1 MNRIVRHRPEE
12 GKPLYDYHSVS
23 SYSDCAD
30 RIICL
35 SERDFNIILN
45 ALSTVEKAKTRVYVS
60 RPGQNLFEIASSE
73 QFGTFTT
80 YITNIYERMGDYMA
94 CNEYLE
100 RIAISLETMVEEQD
114 KQTLNLFDV
123 LEAMG
128 IEADP
133 EQADLLEALQYILG
147 LANIDLLPDFNI
159 PKVEFLKS
167 IGDWRFKGA
176 IVNMMQDIAVSQRG
190 QTVAQGGV
198 DMAGIYDDLGD
209 TVDKLLLPAGF
220 VGKAIWL
227 WNRIKPVDIPN
238 WVGWL
243 GGILG
248 LTLGSIRNA
257 TYDVAQAIEEL
268 ELGVTLPE
276 MSPVINVECSQCGS
290 TSGCGCSNDPST
302 GIVSGNTP
310 IIDIQDTAPV
320 EEPDREGDPPTGSGS
335 WEEYDAAKCAW
346 VNKILDDYKAT
357 LRNYG
362 GFFGLVGGL
371 TVAVI
376 TGVTLITIPPLG
388 LAVLMA
394 ALGGILTIDIAAFAY
409 FSQIADGLDDDPD
422 LLCELYNSTTTDDM
436 IGVLNAVLTEIIP
449 SLPLMPPG
457 VESRLIDACQAM
469 NTNVL
474 WSQAINHDGT
484 IPSGY
489 EETICD
495 CGGDPIAFVTSFY
508 CEATVIS
515 GEFVSGEEVT
525 LESCLSGPEI
535 IGAIRHQVAIQTTDY
550 PTNATIEI
558 VSISAGD
565 YIVAWND
572 GSTPQTPE
580 TYGSAA
586 ATAGWVNPASALQV
600 SRWTENVTTVPFTVT
615 LKVTTIP

>member
-30 RIICL
+30 RIVCL

-128 IEADP
+128 IDPDP

-176 IVNMMQDIAVSQRG
+176 VVNMMQDIAVSQRG

-227 WNRIKPVDIPN
+227 WNRVKPVDIPN

-276 MSPVINVECSQCGS
+276 MAPVINVECSQCGS

-302 GIVSGNTP
+302 GVVSGNTP
-310 IIDIQDTAPV
+310 ITDIQDIAPV
-320 EEPDREGDPPTGSGS
+320 EEPDRGGDPPTGSSS

-346 VNKILDDYKAT
+346 VNKILDDYVQTLKNYGSLFSVLAT
-357 LRNYG
+357 L
-362 GFFGLVGGL
+362 
-371 TVAVI
+371 TIAVI
-376 TGVTLITIPPLG
+376 AGMTLIIIPPVG
-388 LAVLMA
+388 MIVLMGA
-394 ALGGILTIDIAAFAY
+394 MGALLSVDISLFLY
-409 FSQIADGLDDDPD
+409 FTQIAEALEDDPD
-422 LLCELYNSTTTDDM
+422 LICELYNSPTSDDM
-436 IGVLNAVLTEIIP
+436 VSVIYNRLTTIIP
-449 SLPLMPPG
+449 ALEG
-457 VESRLIDACQAM
+457 VSAFAEGQLLTACHAG
-469 NTNVL
+469 NTNTL
-474 WSQAINHDGT
+474 WAQAINHQGT
-484 IPSGY
+484 IPPGY

-495 CGGDPIAFVTSFY
+495 CGGDPIAFVTSAY

-535 IGAIRHQVAIQTTDY
+535 IGAIRHQVAIQTTAY
-550 PTNATIEI
+550 PANATIEI

-572 GSTPQTPE
+572 GATPQTPE

-586 ATAGWVNPASALQV
+586 ATAGWVNSASALQV
-600 SRWTENVTTVPFTVT
+600 SRWTENVTTLPFTVT